1 MFLKKGSKCKKFT
14 TGSDRSLKRKQSSAV
29 STSGEILGMTKN
41 EEEASDLIQEG
52 KRTAEAGAY
61 DLNGK
66 EEESARVGGDD

>member
-1 MFLKKGSKCKKFT
+1 
-14 TGSDRSLKRKQSSAV
+14 
-29 STSGEILGMTKN
+29 MTKN